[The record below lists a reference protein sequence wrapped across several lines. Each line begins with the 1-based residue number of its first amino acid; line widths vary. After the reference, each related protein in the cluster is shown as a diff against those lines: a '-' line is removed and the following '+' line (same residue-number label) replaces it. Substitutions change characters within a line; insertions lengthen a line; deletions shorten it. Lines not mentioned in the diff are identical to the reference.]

1 VRKEKYRMGNPEE
14 FENLSFEQIKELD
27 EISWRLWTYLQ
38 FRNLD
43 KKLSWI
49 IRVLLVLV
57 GAVFGL
63 KLI

>member
-1 VRKEKYRMGNPEE
+1 MGNPEE

-27 EISWRLWTYLQ
+27 EVSWRLWTYLQ

-43 KKLSWI
+43 KKLSWV